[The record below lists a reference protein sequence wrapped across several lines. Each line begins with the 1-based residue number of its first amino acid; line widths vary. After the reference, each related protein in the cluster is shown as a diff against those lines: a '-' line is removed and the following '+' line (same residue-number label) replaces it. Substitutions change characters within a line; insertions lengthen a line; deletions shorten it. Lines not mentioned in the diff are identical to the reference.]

1 MNRRTTL
8 VLLIV
13 ADVALFLISGIPA
26 VKDPDGD
33 VAIVV
38 SNLIWFGCLLGLL
51 TLVVWGI
58 VAGVRRVRR
67 VRAGD

>member
-38 SNLIWFGCLLGLL
+38 SNLIWFGFLLGLL
-51 TLVVWGI
+51 TLVVWGV

-67 VRAGD
+67 VRADH

>member
-38 SNLIWFGCLLGLL
+38 SSLIWFGFLLGLL

>member
-38 SNLIWFGCLLGLL
+38 SNLIWFGFLLGLL

>member
-38 SNLIWFGCLLGLL
+38 SNLIWFGFLLGLL
-51 TLVVWGI
+51 TLVVWGV

>member
-38 SNLIWFGCLLGLL
+38 SNLIWFGFLLGLL

-67 VRAGD
+67 VRAGH

>member
-1 MNRRTTL
+1 MNRRTTPF
-8 VLLIV
+8 LLIV

-26 VKDPDGD
+26 VKDPDGN

-38 SNLIWFGCLLGLL
+38 SNLVWFGFLLGLL
-51 TLVVWGI
+51 TLVVWGV

>member
-8 VLLIV
+8 FLLIV

-26 VKDPDGD
+26 VKDPDGN

-38 SNLIWFGCLLGLL
+38 SNLVWFGFLLGLL
-51 TLVVWGI
+51 TLVVWGV

-67 VRAGD
+67 VRADH